1 MNLQP
6 VTGQAFGT
14 QCCACQKHV
23 IGGDEPYTAK
33 WRGGVT
39 DTPDNVFAD
48 LDGEPFRAYYCEAC
62 AAMIRAGLPGPWDS
76 PDEFI
81 RKVQVA
87 HGSL

>member
-14 QCCACQKHV
+14 QCCACHKHV
-23 IGGDEPYTAK
+23 TGGGDSSYIPAYG
-33 WRGGVT
+33 WIH
-39 DTPDNVFAD
+39 PNNVFAD

-87 HGSL
+87 RGRQ